1 MVVVNS
7 ELSKF
12 FSDFPLY
19 SKFDFCEIMENED
32 DIEVP
37 NYFSGIGY
45 KFYCPIDKDYNTFKF
60 EQHSGT
66 YYLIRKNEVPEQYLD
81 NYGKISLSFLLHS
94 KCQICGFRM
103 AVAINVFSEDQY
115 FENAFINLKLRKIGQ
130 LPGFER
136 TPEKDVFN
144 YLIEEDKENY
154 KKALANLSMS
164 YGIGA
169 YAYLRRIIENEI
181 KRLVKDISELEYENV
196 NQVKKAWT
204 EYETNHNMTSL
215 IDSINPFLPK
225 SLKEI
230 GDNPI
235 KILYQQTSGGLHEFS
250 EKECL
255 EKARDID
262 QLLRYVIKNVSSLK
276 FEYKAVKEAMKN
288 LTK

>member
-1 MVVVNS
+1 
-7 ELSKF
+7 
-12 FSDFPLY
+12 
-19 SKFDFCEIMENED
+19 
-32 DIEVP
+32 
-37 NYFSGIGY
+37 
-45 KFYCPIDKDYNTFKF
+45 
-60 EQHSGT
+60 
-66 YYLIRKNEVPEQYLD
+66 
-81 NYGKISLSFLLHS
+81 
-94 KCQICGFRM
+94 M